1 MVCSLQLPYSTHIT
15 DEETK
20 TQREYLIY
28 SQKHKLGLKY
38 SNSWFAN
45 PGSWILFYIQCIT
58 FLIYNF
64 FFLHLIQI
72 SSFNVFNFLGLA
84 TAFLISSV
92 SEWVALD
99 SGPKKYCESLC
110 LLQSSWQSSYWI
122 LHVRVDF
129 FLTLRFR
136 FFGNQNSNLFLF
148 QFCFVF
154 FLSFFFKCYFHLQ
167 VLIYTSLLSCQLFT
181 PTFRY
186 TGYYHIFLNNFLH
199 GIKMHIYIVKPT

>member
-15 DEETK
+15 DEEAK
-20 TQREYLIY
+20 TQRDYLIY

-64 FFLHLIQI
+64 FSYTWYKFPPLMSSIFWALLLLSWSAQWVNEWSLTLARRNTVNHYVYCRAHDSPATGSYMFVLIF
-72 SSFNVFNFLGLA
+72 SSPY
-84 TAFLISSV
+84 I
-92 SEWVALD
+92 LD
-99 SGPKKYCESLC
+99 SLE
-110 LLQSSWQSSYWI
+110 I
-122 LHVRVDF
+122 R
-129 FLTLRFR
+129 T
-136 FFGNQNSNLFLF
+136 SNLFLF

-154 FLSFFFKCYFHLQ
+154 FLSFFFKCNFHLQ

-181 PTFRY
+181 PTFRH

-199 GIKMHIYIVKPT
+199 GIKIHIYIVKPT